1 MSETKFIELYKVRD
15 RANLV
20 LYLNGNLIASE
31 VINCSEDDIKD
42 FKEYCRKNKIKYQ
55 INR

>member
-42 FKEYCRKNKIKYQ
+42 FKEYCKKNKIKYQ